1 MCLMKAHPNVL
12 APDVTNSISNRPDM
26 SGLGFL
32 AHLSVCLDPP
42 SPPLLALGGTALDRA
57 APFARVGDGFIVFVK
72 PRERVWS
79 WSFVS
84 TRRFVQLYLSF
95 FPSTWDIPCF
105 RSFSSFSSS
114 SHLPCL
120 LSSFISL
127 VLPTFPPL
135 PPSHSS
141 SSSHSSPLVPFHPPF
156 VSSHL
161 SNQSLTTTFLMCLTP
176 RSSERGIEP
185 VPPDFLVEDASRP
198 AAIRN
203 NRQDPLLHVSVKGM
217 EHLVHTAAGH

>member
-1 MCLMKAHPNVL
+1 MCLMKTHPNVL
-12 APDVTNSISNRPDM
+12 ARDVTNSISNRPVRPF
-26 SGLGFL
+26 SPLCVSRPPL
-32 AHLSVCLDPP
+32 P
-42 SPPLLALGGTALDRA
+42 SPLGPGRDRTRPCGTLCESGGWLHCVRQASRTSLVLVLRFNSQIRPAL
-57 APFARVGDGFIVFVK
+57 PF
-72 PRERVWS
+72 
-79 WSFVS
+79 
-84 TRRFVQLYLSF
+84 L
-95 FPSTWDIPCF
+95 FPFDLGHPCF